1 MVLIGSAP
9 LLMKAGMDE
18 SLAGRF
24 ETIRFEH
31 WSYLEMAEAFGFTLD
46 QYVYFGGCPGAAGLV
61 GDPDRWGGYVRSA
74 LIEPSIERD
83 VLEMQRVD
91 KPALLRQL
99 FEFGSRCSGQI
110 LSYNKMLGHLQ
121 DAGNTTTLTRYLH
134 LLSQAGLLT
143 GLSNHTGGPVS
154 VRAST
159 PKLNVLDTAFMAAVG
174 GYSFDEAR
182 ADRSHWGRMVESSVG
197 AHLVNTASSSTTVK
211 YWRHRNDEV
220 DFVLQRGPQPG
231 RDRGEERSHAC
242 EILCDFGVHAAL
254 QPKGGAHRRR
264 RRDAR
269 RVPVAAGR
277 PLDRHAMSGSE
288 SPARRACDGVSVE
301 VPRTCR
307 ELREVKG
314 PGSGVEI
321 GEPRPLSEFRSV
333 PAYVLL
339 GDPGA
344 GKTFEFD
351 REQEALGDDAAWVVS
366 ARDFRT
372 FDLDSRPQWRDK
384 TLFIDGLDEARA
396 GSTDSRAPFD
406 EISRQARP
414 ARNVQLP
421 PLLPRSRLA
430 RLERPPASPSRLAR
444 LGGHGPKTRSPRRGR
459 RGRTAALEAPDRRRR
474 RVRAEGP
481 PEWRRR
487 HARQPPD
494 ARPAGSSGQT
504 GRRLAP
510 QPPRDIG
517 QGLPASFGRAQRQP
531 SCGSQRHATGDSDG
545 RRGLPVRA
553 DAARRH

>member
-1 MVLIGSAP
+1 MQRFRRQQVQTLVERIEEKPRRLIAVFGPRQTGKTTAALQALAATRLAGLHVAADEPESVPAGGPLPTDADSFEIGPPERDSRWLERVWRDSRQKAWNSDRGFVLVLDEIHKVERWSDVVKGLWDADRKSGCPLRVVLIGSAP

-174 GYSFDEAR
+174 GYGFEEAR

-220 DFVLQRGPQPG
+220 DFVLQRGPNLIG
-231 RDRGEERSHAC
+231 IEVKS
-242 EILCDFGVHAAL
+242 GVT
-254 QPKGGAHRRR
+254 
-264 RRDAR
+264 
-269 RVPVAAGR
+269 
-277 PLDRHAMSGSE
+277 
-288 SPARRACDGVSVE
+288 PARSSAISAFMQRCSPRAVLTVGADV
-301 VPRTCR
+301 T
-307 ELREVKG
+307 LD
-314 PGSGVEI
+314 
-321 GEPRPLSEFRSV
+321 EF
-333 PAYVLL
+333 L
-339 GDPGA
+339 
-344 GKTFEFD
+344 
-351 REQEALGDDAAWVVS
+351 
-366 ARDFRT
+366 
-372 FDLDSRPQWRDK
+372 SRPADHW
-384 TLFIDGLDEARA
+384 ID
-396 GSTDSRAPFD
+396 TP
-406 EISRQARP
+406 
-414 ARNVQLP
+414 
-421 PLLPRSRLA
+421 
-430 RLERPPASPSRLAR
+430 
-444 LGGHGPKTRSPRRGR
+444 
-459 RGRTAALEAPDRRRR
+459 
-474 RVRAEGP
+474 
-481 PEWRRR
+481 
-487 HARQPPD
+487 
-494 ARPAGSSGQT
+494 
-504 GRRLAP
+504 
-510 QPPRDIG
+510 
-517 QGLPASFGRAQRQP
+517 
-531 SCGSQRHATGDSDG
+531 
-545 RRGLPVRA
+545 
-553 DAARRH
+553 